1 MKLFRKTMVA
11 ASMAM
16 AVSSAAMLGA
26 APAHAEV
33 WDCVSFID
41 NNVGSAICYAG
52 FGSYQVRVSCASAHW
67 PYTREIHGPVVY
79 KAQNQTIGP
88 ESSVNGAANGCHI
101 TDAWVHAL

>member
-1 MKLFRKTMVA
+1 MKLFRKTVVA

-16 AVSSAAMLGA
+16 AVSSAVMLGA
-26 APAHAEV
+26 APANAEV
-33 WDCVSFID
+33 WTCGASID
-41 NNVGSAICYAG
+41 NNVGTGICWDG

-79 KAQNQTIGP
+79 KAQHESRGP
-88 ESSVNGAANGCHI
+88 DSSVNGAANGCHI

>member
-1 MKLFRKTMVA
+1 MKLVRKTVLA

-16 AVSSAAMLGA
+16 AVSSSVMLGA

-33 WDCVSFID
+33 WDCGAYIA
-41 NNVGSAICYAG
+41 NNVGTGSCNSG

-79 KAQNQTIGP
+79 KAQDQWVGP
-88 ESSVNGAANGCHI
+88 ESSVSGAANGCHI